1 MKKSDR
7 WALFIPSITVVV
19 VLLLNLIPGWR
30 SLDYLVYDW
39 LLYARA
45 PVEEDERLLIVEVD
59 DASIARVG
67 SWPWSRHILADG
79 LWRLR
84 ELGADRVVF
93 DIEYMDKSPAGVD
106 RTVLE
111 EQLPGHVSRGFGAVL
126 GNSLDLIAAVADG
139 RLPAEE
145 ALEFE
150 GQLREQAAARE
161 NTLLDRM
168 AEIARDNDEY
178 MARAA
183 EVFGETYYTV
193 TLLSEPYQIAPTTPE
208 DLAFAKEQHAL
219 RDAPED
225 HPFER
230 ALRIQPVIRPIGQR
244 AAGAGFTNVHVDPDG
259 VRRRINVLAEYDGKL
274 FGQLSFVP
282 LWNLM
287 GRPDIEVDGSTVVL
301 RDARHPDE
309 NDPRDIRIP
318 LSTDGRL
325 VINWPRKAFEE
336 SFRQQSF
343 ARVLRYDE
351 LLEALVENLEL
362 MAGAGYFGFYD
373 GTSPL
378 DYERYASD
386 LRRDV
391 MAGDLDVERIE
402 EYREVRAGFI
412 DEVGRLLN
420 GDTETAVLARI
431 GEFIDAADDEA
442 ERAEYEAIA
451 GDVRDLFSATGSVHE
466 SVTELRGELTSI
478 FEDSFAIIGQT
489 GVGTVDI
496 GVNPFEGQYFNVGTH
511 AAVANTILQEDFLV
525 ELPRWMSLLVALVAG
540 LFVALGTGRLDS
552 KKSFLFGILVLVL
565 AGVGGSALFVF
576 TGQYLPLATPLT
588 AIALAFVASSVVSS
602 VRNSAE
608 RAFLRN
614 AFSRYL
620 SADVIGQII
629 DDPSRLSLGGDKKYL
644 TAMFTDIQGFSTI
657 SEKLDPSDLVRLLN
671 AYLTEM
677 SDIVLDVRGTID
689 KYEGDAIIAFFGAP
703 VDDPEHAIN
712 ACRSAVRMKRVEVEL
727 NERFLAENM
736 TPSPLSTRIGINTG
750 DMVVGNMGT
759 ERKMDYTIMGHAVNL
774 AARLEGVNKQYGSY
788 ILVSEATRNECGDEF
803 VFRALDKVRVVGVSE
818 PVQLY
823 ELLEERSHASAELLE
838 RVDEF
843 HSALELFRNQ
853 KFVAAGKLFAD
864 IAERVPSDS
873 PAKTYAKRCRKLA
886 ENPPSET
893 WDGVYS
899 LTQK

>member
-1 MKKSDR
+1 MKKADR
-7 WALFIPSITVVV
+7 WALFIPSLVVAV

-30 SLDYLVYDW
+30 TLDYLIYDW
-39 LLYARA
+39 LLYARS
-45 PVEEDERLLIVEVD
+45 PIEEDERLLIVEVD

-67 SWPWSRHILADG
+67 SWPWSRDILADG
-79 LWRLR
+79 LWRMR
-84 ELGADRVVF
+84 EFGADRSVF
-93 DIEYMDKSPAGVD
+93 DIEYMDTSPAGVD

-111 EQLPGHVSRGFGAVL
+111 EQLPGEVSQVFGNVL

-150 GQLREQAAARE
+150 EQLRDQAATRE
-161 NTLLDRM
+161 QTLLNRM

-183 EVFGETYYTV
+183 EVFGDAYYTI
-193 TLLSEPYQIAPTTPE
+193 TLLTEPYQIAPTTPE
-208 DLAFAKEQHAL
+208 DLEFAKEHLAL
-219 RDAPED
+219 RDAPEI

-230 ALRIQPVIRPIGQR
+230 VARIQPVIRPIGR
-244 AAGAGFTNVHVDPDG
+244 RGAGAGFTNVHVDPDG
-259 VRRRINVLAEYDGKL
+259 VRRRINLLAEYEGKL

-282 LWNLM
+282 LWNLL

-301 RDARHPDE
+301 RDALHPAEDA
-309 NDPRDIRIP
+309 PRDIRIP

-325 VINWPRKAFEE
+325 VINWPPKAFNE
-336 SFRQQSF
+336 SFRQTSF
-343 ARVLRYDE
+343 ARVLRYDDH
-351 LLEALVENLEL
+351 LDSLAENLEL
-362 MAGAGYFGFYD
+362 MEGAGYFGFYD

-378 DYERYASD
+378 AYERYARD
-386 LRRDV
+386 LRHDV
-391 MAGDLDVERIE
+391 MAGDLPPERLE
-402 EYREVRAGFI
+402 EYTQVREAYFEEIGGFLSG
-412 DEVGRLLN
+412 E
-420 GDTETAVLARI
+420 TESALLARI
-431 GEFIDAADDEA
+431 DEFIQAAEDEA

-451 GDVRDLFSATGSVHE
+451 EDARDLFAATQSLYE
-466 SVTELRGELTSI
+466 SVTELRGELTSTYQ
-478 FEDSFAIIGQT
+478 DSFSIIGQT

-511 AAVANTILQEDFLV
+511 AAVANTVLQENFLV
-525 ELPRWMSLLVALVAG
+525 ELPRWMSLVVALVAG

-552 KKSFLFGILVLVL
+552 KKSFLFGILVLLL
-565 AGVGGSALFVF
+565 AAAGGAALFVF
-576 TGQYLPLATPLT
+576 TGQYLPMATPLT
-588 AIALAFVASSVVSS
+588 AIALAFVASSVISS

-712 ACRSAVRMKRVEVEL
+712 ACRSAVRMKRVEAEL

-788 ILVSEATRNECGDEF
+788 ILVSEATRHECGDEF
-803 VFRALDKVRVVGVSE
+803 VFRALDRVRVVGVTE

-823 ELLEERSHASAELLE
+823 ELLDERANASSELFE
-838 RVDEF
+838 RVEEF

-853 KFVAAGKLFAD
+853 KFVAAEKLFGE
-864 IAERVPSDS
+864 IAARVPSDA
-873 PAKTYAKRCRKLA
+873 PANTYAKRCRKLA
-886 ENPPSET
+886 ENPPSAS

>member
-1 MKKSDR
+1 MKKGDR
-7 WALFIPSITVVV
+7 WALIIPSIMVGL
-19 VLLLNLIPGWR
+19 VLLLNVVPAWR

-39 LLYARA
+39 LLYARS
-45 PVEEDERLLIVEVD
+45 PIEEDERLLIVQVD

-67 SWPWSRHILADG
+67 SWPWSRDILADG
-79 LWRLR
+79 LWRMR
-84 ELGADRVVF
+84 EFGADRAVF
-93 DIEYMDKSPAGVD
+93 DIEYMDTSPAGVD

-111 EQLPGHVSRGFGAVL
+111 EQLPGEVSRGFGAVL

-139 RLPAEE
+139 RVPAAE

-150 GQLREQAAARE
+150 GQLRAQAAARE
-161 NTLLDRM
+161 ETLLDRM
-168 AEIARDNDEY
+168 TEIARDNDEY

-183 EVFGETYYTV
+183 EVFSEAYYTI
-193 TLLSEPYQIAPTTPE
+193 TLLSEPQQIAPTTPD
-208 DLAFAKEQHAL
+208 DLSFARERFAL
-219 RDAPED
+219 RDAPEN

-230 ALRIQPVIRPIGQR
+230 VLRIQPVIRPIGER

-259 VRRRINVLAEYDGKL
+259 VRRRINVLAEYEGKL

-282 LWNLM
+282 LWNLF
-287 GRPDIEVDGSTVVL
+287 GRPDIEVDGSTIVL
-301 RDARHPDE
+301 RDAEHPGEDS
-309 NDPRDIRIP
+309 PRTIRIP

-325 VINWPRKAFEE
+325 VINWPRKAFNE
-336 SFRQQSF
+336 SFRQSSF
-343 ARVLRYDE
+343 AHVLRYNE
-351 LLEALVENLEL
+351 LTVALAENLEL

-391 MAGDLDVERIE
+391 MAGELAADRID
-402 EYREVRAGFI
+402 EYRQVRAAYF
-412 DEVGRLLN
+412 DEIGRLLE
-420 GDTETAVLARI
+420 GDTEEALLARI
-431 GEFIDAADDEA
+431 GEFIDGADDEA

-451 GDVRDLFSATGSVHE
+451 EDARDLFAATE
-466 SVTELRGELTSI
+466 SVYESATELRGELASI
-478 FEDSFAIIGQT
+478 YEDSFAIIGQT

-511 AAVANTILQEDFLV
+511 AAVANTILQEDFLL
-525 ELPRWMSLLVALVAG
+525 ELPRWISLVAALVAG
-540 LFVALGTGRLDS
+540 LIVALWTARLDS
-552 KKSFLFGILVLVL
+552 KKSFLFGIFALVL
-565 AGVGGSALFVF
+565 AAAGGSALFVF
-576 TGQYLPLATPLT
+576 TGRYLPLATPLT

-608 RAFLRN
+608 RAFLRS

-629 DDPSRLSLGGDKKYL
+629 DDPSRLSLGGDKKNL
-644 TAMFTDIQGFSTI
+644 TAMFTDIQGFSSI

-671 AYLTEM
+671 AYLTAM

-712 ACRSAVRMKRVEVEL
+712 ACRSAVQMKRVEVEL
-727 NERFLAENM
+727 NERFLAEKM
-736 TPSPLSTRIGINTG
+736 TPSPLATRIGINTG

-788 ILVSEATRNECGDEF
+788 ILVSEATRKECGDEF

-823 ELLEERSHASAELLE
+823 ELLDERANASAELLE

-843 HSALELFRNQ
+843 HSAIELFRTQ
-853 KFVAAGKLFAD
+853 KFVAAEKMFAD
-864 IAERVPSDS
+864 IAERAPSDV

-886 ENPPSET
+886 ENPPSST